1 MRIIEISLSIDTH
14 VIAVDLSRS
23 LVDAVPRA
31 EVGPSEVALHHI
43 HVIALLQ
50 DAVVEAH
57 IRERREVLLHEFVL
71 LRYRPIGAREVEIRQ
86 HRRQERCQAFPEIF
100 DICQEEARIPVPFT
114 AVDEHLRK
122 LAVGFLGESL
132 YLIYIVLT
140 RIVAELDIAIAR
152 FGSRGF
158 HAHRQQTVVLSHEVE
173 PLKDILLEDVLLEYS
188 LITRCDDKIRLRV
201 DMLNTVTGPRHARC
215 GIAVNGLSH
224 NMIAVDI
231 GQLLHNI
238 VQILLRGVDEDILL
252 RNYLCKTFVS
262 LLQLCTSDAEE
273 IDKLLR
279 LILAAA
285 RP

>member
-1 MRIIEISLSIDTH
+1 MTYFRISDDESPLLADEEDVVFLSDDISVEAVDNADAALWQLHDVVMRIIEISLSIDTH

-43 HVIALLQ
+43 HVIAFLQ

-86 HRRQERCQAFPEIF
+86 HRRQERCQTFPEIF
-100 DICQEEARIPVPFT
+100 DISQEEARIPVPFT

-132 YLIYIVLT
+132 YLIYIILT
-140 RIVAELDIAIAR
+140 RMVAELDIAIAR

-173 PLKDILLEDVLLEYS
+173 SLKDILLEDVLLEYS
-188 LITRCDDKIRLRV
+188 LITRCDDKIRAS
-201 DMLNTVTGPRHARC
+201 G
-215 GIAVNGLSH
+215 
-224 NMIAVDI
+224 
-231 GQLLHNI
+231 
-238 VQILLRGVDEDILL
+238 
-252 RNYLCKTFVS
+252 
-262 LLQLCTSDAEE
+262 
-273 IDKLLR
+273 
-279 LILAAA
+279 
-285 RP
+285 